1 MVMFWVCYLYIKDIC
16 NIILKVLK
24 FMIVLFCKR
33 NFFDNEEIN
42 YYLIY
47 FLKFLKKG
55 GGFEL
60 CYMIIWFKYNILLF
74 WIKVYMIFV

>member
-33 NFFDNEEIN
+33 NFVDNEEIN
-42 YYLIY
+42 YFLIY
-47 FLKFLKKG
+47 FLK
-55 GGFEL
+55 
-60 CYMIIWFKYNILLF
+60 
-74 WIKVYMIFV
+74 

>member
-33 NFFDNEEIN
+33 NFVDNEEIN
-42 YYLIY
+42 YYLIGVMLY
-47 FLKFLKKG
+47 D
-55 GGFEL
+55 
-60 CYMIIWFKYNILLF
+60 YMIYKYNILLF
-74 WIKVYMIFV
+74 WIKIYMIFV